1 MKAGAV
7 RKLAAERTLQ
17 ELEDAANSIIENE
30 TDLIE
35 VEGDDMGERLTHIM
49 LAARVRARTDL
60 GEDLKEAFRAEM
72 AAVRDVLSNG

>member
-17 ELEDAANSIIENE
+17 ELEDAANSIIEHE
-30 TDLIE
+30 KDLFE

-60 GEDLKEAFRAEM
+60 GEDPKEAFRAEM
-72 AAVRDVLSNG
+72 AAVREVLTNE

>member
-1 MKAGAV
+1 VKAGAV

-17 ELEDAANSIIENE
+17 ELEDAANSIIEHE
-30 TDLIE
+30 TEIFE

-60 GEDLKEAFRAEM
+60 GEELKDAFRAEM
-72 AAVRDVLSNG
+72 AAVREVLTNE

>member
-7 RKLAAERTLQ
+7 RKLATERTLT
-17 ELEDAANSIIENE
+17 ELEAAANAI
-30 TDLIE
+30 
-35 VEGDDMGERLTHIM
+35 VEEERELFDVDGDDLGERLTHLL
-49 LAARVRARTDL
+49 LAARVRARADK